1 MKAKQM
7 AQFDNVSVKKKA
19 NIYFDGKCVS
29 HTVMFPNGTR
39 STIGVIFP
47 GLLTFNTE
55 APELMEINLGVCKVR
70 LKGEDAWK
78 TYSAG
83 DKFTVPG
90 NSSFDIDVL
99 ETLDYVCHFE

>member
-1 MKAKQM
+1 M

-47 GLLTFNTE
+47 SSLTFNTV
-55 APELMEINLGVCKVR
+55 APELMEINAGVCQVR
-70 LKGEDAWK
+70 LKGEEVTK
-78 TYSAG
+78 TYGAG
-83 DKFTVPG
+83 EKFTVPG
-90 NSSFDIDVL
+90 NSSFDIEVT
-99 ETLDYVCHFE
+99 ETVDYVCHFE

>member
-1 MKAKQM
+1 M

-29 HTVMFPNGTR
+29 HTVLLPNGTR

-47 GLLTFNTE
+47 SSLTFNTA
-55 APELMEINLGVCKVR
+55 APELMEINLGSCNVR
-70 LKGEDAWK
+70 LKGEEGWK
-78 TYSAG
+78 AYGAG

-90 NSSFDIDVL
+90 NSSFDIEVT
-99 ETLDYVCHFE
+99 EMVDYVCHFE